1 MHTTNYFNTF
11 IAVADDCPVQQAQV
25 PTLHPERPSVA
36 AMQYQ
41 MITEHP
47 YAYTSD
53 DVLFIVHARRQGL
66 AETEWAEARTAY
78 FSKGRACLRAS
89 ALPKRYGF
97 GVHCDG
103 QGRVALVGLG
113 TEEYGRL
120 ARDKS
125 LEHVKAMRHKRAQPR

>member
-41 MITEHP
+41 LITEHP

-78 FSKGRACLRAS
+78 FSKGRACLRPAPSPSGMDSGCTAMGRDAWRWS
-89 ALPKRYGF
+89 AW
-97 GVHCDG
+97 
-103 QGRVALVGLG
+103 
-113 TEEYGRL
+113 
-120 ARDKS
+120 ARRNTAAWPAT
-125 LEHVKAMRHKRAQPR
+125 KAWNT